1 MLNTALSQ
9 IDDAFYPECL
19 DFYKT
24 ISKLKRTDVSL
35 GSHLRIFRKKSDYL
49 LRQSLSAFHNS
60 IFN

>member
-24 ISKLKRTDVSL
+24 ISKFKTHRCIPRFAPTYISQKKRLPSQAV
-35 GSHLRIFRKKSDYL
+35 
-49 LRQSLSAFHNS
+49 AFS
-60 IFN
+60 FS